1 MGRPRHALPSGR
13 RELDR
18 AYRALLAEAAA
29 QRAETAQ
36 ARLEVTRLLTL
47 TEGLTALVTRLSGEL
62 SEARRAL
69 DRRPDEGRAEA
80 LAAQVADLR
89 ATVVLQQSL
98 LADLTRSVAEALRA
112 PAPAPAA
119 PPVPQV
125 VPVDASSGMPPAPV
139 APAVTTV
146 PVAHAD
152 PVAATRDGDQ
162 PGHQATPED
171 AAAAVPAPAQVS
183 EPATEPAT
191 ELMSE
196 PVSESGSEQAGGA
209 GPVEDETVLRLR
221 LIRQAFEG

>member
-13 RELDR
+13 RELEH
-18 AYRALLAEAAA
+18 AYRALLAEHAA

-36 ARLEVTRLLTL
+36 ARLDVTRLLTL

-98 LADLTRSVAEALRA
+98 LADLTRSVSEALVRVPPTA
-112 PAPAPAA
+112 PPPVAHIVPVTHVDPAAPVVPTAPAA
-119 PPVPQV
+119 P
-125 VPVDASSGMPPAPV
+125 AAAPAPEVVALPQAV
-139 APAVTTV
+139 AP
-146 PVAHAD
+146 D
-152 PVAATRDGDQ
+152 PVG
-162 PGHQATPED
+162 PE
-171 AAAAVPAPAQVS
+171 PTGP
-183 EPATEPAT
+183 EPAVMGESAT
-191 ELMSE
+191 
-196 PVSESGSEQAGGA
+196 GA

-221 LIRQAFEG
+221 VIRQAFER

>member
-98 LADLTRSVAEALRA
+98 LADLTRSVAEALRS

-125 VPVDASSGMPPAPV
+125 VPVDASPGMPDAPV
-139 APAVTTV
+139 APAVATV
-146 PVAHAD
+146 PVTHAEPVPLAH
-152 PVAATRDGDQ
+152 DGDQ
-162 PGHQATPED
+162 PIPPARPED
-171 AAAAVPAPAQVS
+171 ATAEVIAPVS
-183 EPATEPAT
+183 THEP
-191 ELMSE
+191 MSE
-196 PVSESGSEQAGGA
+196 TVSEQATGA